1 MTGRRMLREEAL
13 LAAPLALSA
22 LATAFA
28 QLVERFFLA
37 RHSDMAV
44 AAALPGDVL
53 AGTFAVLVTATVSY
67 SATFVAQFHGAGRAD
82 RAVASFAQG
91 LWLTLLSFPLFIAAV
106 PVGCAYLDHAGHV
119 AELLEAEK
127 TFFSIAVPAG
137 FLTAVSS
144 VLSGL
149 FLGQGRTRLVAC
161 ANGIGC
167 LVNAALVPWFVFG
180 GFGLGALG
188 VAGAAGA
195 RVAAALAVCLVLLPA
210 VCRDEIVRTS
220 LPQFRWDAPL
230 LRRLLR
236 KGLPE
241 GVKSF
246 TGSIA
251 FLAFVT
257 VAGRL
262 DAAAL
267 AVGSV
272 CFAVNNFYGVVERA
286 IAQAVTILVG
296 RARGAGNEEGMHSA
310 VRCGFI
316 LVGVSAALFF
326 AVVIPV
332 HTGLARTLYWV
343 FLLRGLCEGAYLV
356 LDSALKGVGDTRF
369 TMVAEIAAELL
380 VWTPAVFLVLGLA
393 PSVVA
398 LYLTMPLWLAAGAA
412 AFAVRWRGGR
422 WRKCAVV

>member
-1 MTGRRMLREEAL
+1 MIRRTLG
-13 LAAPLALSA
+13 LAGPLALSA
-22 LATAFA
+22 LASAFA
-28 QLVERFFLA
+28 ALVERVFLS
-37 RHSDMAV
+37 RYSDVAV

-53 AGTFAVLVTATVSY
+53 AGTFAALVVATVSY
-67 SATFVAQFHGAGRAD
+67 SSTFVARFHGAGRGE
-82 RAVASFAQG
+82 RAVAAFAQG
-91 LWLTLLSFPLFIAAV
+91 LWLVAATVPLFALAV
-106 PVGCAYLDHAGHV
+106 PLGRLYLDHAGH
-119 AELLEAEK
+119 APELAAAEK
-127 TFFSIAVPAG
+127 AFFEIVVPSGA
-137 FLTAVSS
+137 LTALGAVEA
-144 VLSGL
+144 GL
-149 FLGQGRTRLVAC
+149 FLGRGRARLVA
-161 ANGIGC
+161 AVTAASC
-167 LVNAALVPWFVFG
+167 LLEIALVRLLVFG
-180 GFGLGALG
+180 AGPLAPMGVVGAG
-188 VAGAAGA
+188 WA
-195 RVAAALAVCLVLLPA
+195 RVVSAAFVALALMPPIWRDGLVRVNRAAFGFDPGLM
-210 VCRDEIVRTS
+210 
-220 LPQFRWDAPL
+220 
-230 LRRLLR
+230 RRLIAQ
-236 KGLPE
+236 GLPE

-246 TGSIA
+246 VGSIA

-296 RARGAGNEEGMHSA
+296 RARGAGDEDGMRSA